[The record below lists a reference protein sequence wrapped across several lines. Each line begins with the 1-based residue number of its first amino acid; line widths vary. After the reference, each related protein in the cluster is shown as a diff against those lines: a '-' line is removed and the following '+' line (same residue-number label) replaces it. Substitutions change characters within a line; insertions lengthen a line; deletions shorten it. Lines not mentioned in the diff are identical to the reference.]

1 MPDAQQENF
10 RDKVELSK
18 SSPAPKTQPQLD
30 DTADCYPQT
39 LVAKHNIS
47 SPDLDFAPDPR
58 LVVEGW
64 ERRFM
69 ADAERAKEAVEL
81 YQSLGFEVLTE
92 EVKPTELSDLCSDCQ
107 LVVCRYYVTVYT
119 RKK

>member
-1 MPDAQQENF
+1 MPDIQQGNLQDEV
-10 RDKVELSK
+10 DISK
-18 SSPAPKTQPQLD
+18 TSPAPKAQPQLD
-30 DTADCYPQT
+30 ETANCYPQT
-39 LVAKHNIS
+39 PVSKHDLS
-47 SPDLDFAPDPR
+47 LPDLDFEPDPR
-58 LVVEGW
+58 LVAEGW

-69 ADAERAKEAVEL
+69 ADADRAKEAVEL

-92 EVKPTELSDLCSDCQ
+92 EVKPTELSDLCLDCQ